1 MPPILLMLPEA
12 CWLGVKPNDT
22 ASSLGLLNACPLS
35 MAAKNAE
42 ALHTDTRYTE
52 QYLTAFNFIDKLR

>member
-1 MPPILLMLPEA
+1 
-12 CWLGVKPNDT
+12 
-22 ASSLGLLNACPLS
+22 

-52 QYLTAFNFIDKLR
+52 QYLTAFTFIDKLR